1 LGAKI
6 VKGLIIDDEAIIALH
21 ISLIAKKSGIGET
34 FLANNANSA
43 IQIFEKEKPNILFI
57 DINLA
62 GDIDGFELSKIL
74 CKNNHTP
81 VIFISGNPNK
91 DIKGRLEYEKLP
103 FTHNYMVKPIDDL
116 ALKKLIK
123 TMIE

>member
-1 LGAKI
+1 MGSQK

-21 ISLIAKKSGIGET
+21 ISLIAKKSGIEEP
-34 FLANNANSA
+34 FLANNAKSA
-43 IQIFEKEKPNILFI
+43 IEIFEKEKPNILFI

-74 CKNNHTP
+74 CKNKHTP

-91 DIKGRLEYEKLP
+91 DIEGRLDYEKLP
-103 FTHNYMVKPIDDL
+103 FPHNYMVKPIDDS

-123 TMIE
+123 NMIE